1 MEKHYHNL
9 LTDEQIDKITA
20 TITDGDA
27 YVILINGR
35 LYRSPYS
42 TFGNYYFSVFTSV
55 ERARKELKTNIRW
68 HIKDKVFE
76 ALKPGV
82 ERKWRDPLWK
92 SKDIKFANRDFLAA
106 INRKYDIK
114 IVPVSALTFIVD
126 PLTQTYDL

>member
-9 LTDEQIDKITA
+9 LTDEQIDEITA

-35 LYRSPYS
+35 LYRSPYPNFS
-42 TFGNYYFSVFTSV
+42 KYYTSVFTSV
-55 ERARKELKTNIRW
+55 EQARKELKTNIRW
-68 HIKDKVFE
+68 HIKSKVFN

-82 ERKWRDPLWK
+82 DRWNDPLWK

-114 IVPVSALTFIVD
+114 IVPVSAITFMVD
-126 PLTQTYDL
+126 PLAQTYDL

>member
-20 TITDGDA
+20 TITEGEA
-27 YVILINGR
+27 YVILIDGK

-42 TFGNYYFSVFTSV
+42 NFGNYYSSVFTTV
-55 ERARKELKTNIRW
+55 EQARKELKRNIRW
-68 HIKDKVFE
+68 HIKIKVFN

-82 ERKWRDPLWK
+82 NRWDDPLWK

-114 IVPVSALTFIVD
+114 IVPVSAITFMVD

>member
-42 TFGNYYFSVFTSV
+42 NFDNYYTSVFTSV
-55 ERARKELKTNIRW
+55 EQARKELKNNIRW
-68 HIKDKVFE
+68 HIKSKVFE
-76 ALKPGV
+76 TLKPGA
-82 ERKWRDPLWK
+82 ERWHDPLWR
-92 SKDIKFANRDFLAA
+92 SKEIKFANRDFLAA

-114 IVPVSALTFIVD
+114 IVPVSAITFMVD
-126 PLTQTYDL
+126 SLAKTYDL

>member
-20 TITDGDA
+20 TITDGEA
-27 YVILINGR
+27 YVILINGK

-42 TFGNYYFSVFTSV
+42 NFGNHYTSVFTSV
-55 ERARKELKTNIRW
+55 EQARTEIKRNIRW
-68 HIKDKVFE
+68 HIKSKVFE
-76 ALKPGV
+76 TLVPGKS
-82 ERKWRDPLWK
+82 RWQDPLWK
-92 SKDIKFANRDFLAA
+92 SKEIKFANRDFIAA

-114 IVPVSALTFIVD
+114 IVPVSAITIMVD